1 MATEQ
6 KKSKAKALVGKASTT
21 WLTFKVPVIGH
32 LPVAR
37 QLKVLGVATGVAFML
52 TAITG
57 FINNRE
63 ANHRADYVLQSTN
76 LELYANRLGSLA
88 ALAVSGNSA
97 AFDGLAEART
107 ALAGTARIL
116 DQGGAGLPATSGQA
130 RVVLDPALQTVQ
142 KVLAETDKLQSGR
155 AALVTLSR
163 SIEAISLGDN
173 EFRQL
178 HDPLSASVGREL
190 SGSFQL
196 AVERIARDTAV
207 LLGGSVSLDEI
218 ARLGIDTYAAE
229 AALAAMPAADTTV
242 QRAAELFDPYRS
254 GVELLVGQSRAL
266 VEAKGALENIDKESS
281 ALVGQSKTL
290 LVTYQGGLLSLVT
303 GWLAVLFAAA
313 VLLMLLLI
321 FKAYLEESR
330 TQVQRADTIN
340 KQNQDAILRLM
351 NELSDLADGDL
362 TIRATVSEDIT
373 GAIADSVNYTTEELR
388 KLVSGITLASEK
400 MGVATGNA
408 DKVSKGLLVATQK
421 QASEIQN
428 AEESVQLMAKSI
440 QEVDSSA
447 TKATEVGRRTLA
459 ATEQGAQ
466 AVRNSITGMDGIR
479 EQIQDTAKR
488 IKRLG
493 ESSQE
498 IGEIVDLISDI
509 TEQTNVLAL
518 NAAIQAASAGEA
530 GRGFSVV
537 AEEVQRLAERS
548 GEATKQIGALVK
560 TIQSDTYD
568 AVAAMEKSTLG
579 VVEGAKL
586 SDVAGQSLKEIEQ
599 VSNELARLINSISV
613 TTQVQTDMVSEVAS
627 VMKEVMSITQQTTE
641 GTRQTAQSVGQ
652 LNALATEL
660 KGSVA
665 GFKLNK

>member
-6 KKSKAKALVGKASTT
+6 KTLKAKLQTGKKSRSA
-21 WLTFKVPVIGH
+21 FKLPLIGH
-32 LPVAR
+32 LPIAG
-37 QLKVLGVATGVAFML
+37 QLKYLGVATGFALLVTAVAAY
-52 TAITG
+52 T
-57 FINNRE
+57 NNRE
-63 ANHRADYVLQSTN
+63 EGYRTGYVLQAAN
-76 LELYANRLGSLA
+76 LELYANQLSNTA
-88 ALAVSGNSA
+88 TSALSGNSK
-97 AFDGLAEART
+97 AFDDLGAVT
-107 ALAGTARIL
+107 KALSESARIL
-116 DQGGAGLPATSGQA
+116 DKGNADLPATSGKA
-130 RVVLDPALQTVQ
+130 RAILDPALATI
-142 KVLAETDKLQSGR
+142 KKALADADSLQAGR
-155 AALVTLSR
+155 AGLVTLNR
-163 SIEAISLGDN
+163 AIDAISLADAD
-173 EFRQL
+173 FRQMNDQL
-178 HDPLSASVGREL
+178 AASVGPGL
-190 SGSFQL
+190 AGAFQL
-196 AVERIARDTAV
+196 AIERIARDSAV
-207 LLGGSVSLDEI
+207 LLGTQVDMDEM
-218 ARLGIDTYAAE
+218 ARLGIDTYMAE
-229 AALAAMPAADTTV
+229 TALAAMPAANPVV
-242 QRAAELFDPYRS
+242 QRAAELFDPYRLS
-254 GVELLVGQSRAL
+254 VEIVVGESRSFVDAKTALAEIDNGTNQLIKQSNELRNAYETSVL
-266 VEAKGALENIDKESS
+266 AI
-281 ALVGQSKTL
+281 
-290 LVTYQGGLLSLVT
+290 VT
-303 GWLAVLFAAA
+303 GWLAVVFG
-313 VLLMLLLI
+313 VLTVTLLLLI
-321 FKAYLEESR
+321 FKQYLEDSR
-330 TQVQRADTIN
+330 QQAQRAEATN
-340 KQNQDAILRLM
+340 RQNQDAILRLM

-388 KLVSGITLASEK
+388 KLVTGITRASEK
-400 MGVATGNA
+400 MGLATGNA
-408 DKVSKGLLVATQK
+408 DTVSQSLLAAAQK
-421 QASEIQN
+421 QAKEIRD

-440 QEVDSSA
+440 QEVDASA
-447 TKATEVGRRTLA
+447 NKATEVGRRTLV

-466 AVRNSITGMDGIR
+466 AVRNSIAGMDGIR
-479 EQIQDTAKR
+479 EQIQETAKR

-613 TTQVQTDMVSEVAS
+613 TTQVQTDMVGEVS
-627 VMKEVMSITQQTTE
+627 DVMKDVMSITQQTTE
-641 GTRQTAQSVGQ
+641 GTRMTAQSVAQ
-652 LNALATEL
+652 LTALAAEL

-665 GFKLNK
+665 GFKVQS